1 MKLDFIKKPA
11 IKKGLGIA
19 SVLFTGLVA
28 VSGAI
33 SDRKKEQ
40 EFEDLKK
47 AVSDLQNK

>member
-11 IKKGLGIA
+11 IKKSLGIA